1 MDEPQIGRYPTEVFG
16 HAYSEFSAGGEA
28 RAHLE
33 AEHCPFIGGRC
44 KKVRKS
50 DPDTRLGT
58 CSVGYD
64 GGRGA
69 WTPSVIC
76 PYRLHVPGIFDTVRR
91 MAFGDAPAL
100 RLAEVPM
107 CVGTFDF
114 VLARCDGGR
123 VEDFCALEMQAGD
136 TTGAPWDAVA
146 DLKDH
151 GRYRSAKYEYGL
163 NMARQYQK
171 TAMQQM
177 YKKGR
182 VMESWRKHIVMVL
195 QGTGIEYLR
204 RSPAS
209 DASGLVEN
217 SGMDMGNSGKF
228 IHFAPFTMSWSGG
241 RWEPAITGMYDTDSA
256 GVANLLGAPPSGR
269 PEKLEEF
276 VAYLNSRLG
285 DSVPVERRSQPV
297 LGQACIL

>member
-1 MDEPQIGRYPTEVFG
+1 MDEPEIGKYPTEVFG

-33 AEHCPFIGGRC
+33 DEHCPFIEGRC

-50 DPDTRLGT
+50 DPNTRLGT
-58 CSVGYD
+58 CSVGYGGGR

-91 MAFGDAPAL
+91 MAFRGAPAR

-114 VLARCDGGR
+114 VLARCDDGR
-123 VEDFCALEMQAGD
+123 VEDFCALELQAGD
-136 TTGAPWDAVA
+136 TTGTPWDAVV
-146 DLKDH
+146 DLKEH
-151 GRYRSAKYEYGL
+151 GRYRSAKYEYDL
-163 NMARQYQK
+163 NMAHQYQK

-182 VMESWRKHIVMVL
+182 VMESWQKHIVMVL
-195 QGTGIEYLR
+195 QDTGIEYLY
-204 RSPAS
+204 RSSAS

-217 SGMDMGNSGKF
+217 GGMDLGNSDKF
-228 IHFAPFTMSWSGG
+228 IHFAPFTMSWLGD
-241 RWEPAITGMYDTDSA
+241 RWEPTITGVYDTDSA
-256 GVANLLGAPPSGR
+256 GIANLLGAPPSGR

-285 DSVPVERRSQPV
+285 DSMPVK
-297 LGQACIL
+297 

>member
-1 MDEPQIGRYPTEVFG
+1 MDEPEIGKYPTEVFG

-33 AEHCPFIGGRC
+33 DEHCPFIEGRC

-50 DPDTRLGT
+50 DPNTRRGT
-58 CSVGYD
+58 CSVGYG

-76 PYRLHVPGIFDTVRR
+76 PYRLHVQGIFDTVRR
-91 MAFGDAPAL
+91 MAFRGAPAR
-100 RLAEVPM
+100 RLDEAPM
-107 CVGTFDF
+107 RVGTFDF
-114 VLARCDGGR
+114 VLARCDDGR
-123 VEDFCALEMQAGD
+123 AEDFCALELQAGD
-136 TTGAPWDAVA
+136 TTGTPWDAVV
-146 DLKDH
+146 DLKEH
-151 GRYRSAKYEYGL
+151 GRYRSAKYEYDL
-163 NMARQYQK
+163 NMAHQYQK

-182 VMESWRKHIVMVL
+182 VMESWQKHIVMVL
-195 QGTGIEYLR
+195 QDTGIEYLR
-204 RSPAS
+204 RSSAS

-217 SGMDMGNSGKF
+217 GGMNLGNSDKF
-228 IHFAPFTMSWSGG
+228 IHFAPFTMSWLGD
-241 RWEPAITGMYDTDSA
+241 RWEPTITGVYDTDSA
-256 GVANLLGAPPSGR
+256 GIANLLGAPPSGR

-285 DSVPVERRSQPV
+285 DSMPVK
-297 LGQACIL
+297 